1 MSVSFEKNAV
11 TNEKRSREQ
20 TGQSAAKMDGE
31 TIYGSEYAKSNRA
44 ACKLCKKNIGMGSLR
59 LAIFVQVYIIDT

>member
-1 MSVSFEKNAV
+1 
-11 TNEKRSREQ
+11 
-20 TGQSAAKMDGE
+20 MDGE
-31 TIYGSEYAKSNRA
+31 TIYGSEYDKSNRA